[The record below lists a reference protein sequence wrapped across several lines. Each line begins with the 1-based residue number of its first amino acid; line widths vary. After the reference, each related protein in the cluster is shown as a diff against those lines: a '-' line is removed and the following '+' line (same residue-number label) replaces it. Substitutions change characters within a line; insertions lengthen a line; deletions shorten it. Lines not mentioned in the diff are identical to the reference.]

1 MIGRP
6 PISTRTD
13 TLFPYTTLFR
23 SVAKGRRPL
32 RRETRQN
39 IGAHAVTAADDR
51 MPAEPVEQRQQH
63 IGGRRPVGERRR
75 ALASPMAAMI
85 GRTDVRA
92 RGTRLDHLIPKPR
105 MTTGRVEP
113 DQRRPLAPPTPLE
126 PATVAF
132 RTSPPLPPGVR
143 HAPHLRTP
151 HPPASPI

>member
-39 IGAHAVTAADDR
+39 IGPHAVTAADDR

-63 IGGRRPVGERRR
+63 IGGRPPVGERRR
-75 ALASPMAAMI
+75 AIASPLAAMI
-85 GRTDVRA
+85 GRNDVRA
-92 RGTRLDHLIPKPR
+92 RGKRPHHPNPKQR
-105 MTTGRVEP
+105 MRAGRVEP
-113 DQRRPLAPPTPLE
+113 QTRRPLTPPTPIE
-126 PATVAF
+126 PDYG
-132 RTSPPLPPGVR
+132 P
-143 HAPHLRTP
+143 
-151 HPPASPI
+151 